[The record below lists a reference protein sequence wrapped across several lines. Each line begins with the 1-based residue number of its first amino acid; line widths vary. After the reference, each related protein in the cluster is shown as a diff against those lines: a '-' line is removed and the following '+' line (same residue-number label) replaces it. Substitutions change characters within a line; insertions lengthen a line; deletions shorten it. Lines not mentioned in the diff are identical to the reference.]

1 MNSKKCDQCTLLAFH
16 IVHKVSL
23 WKAWLLC
30 SIYHGSGFS
39 FGGTVGMWF
48 AVTAPQ
54 NMPVQRTVWLPG
66 WVMQIAPEKFYWI
79 RFGWGFYSSTFS
91 WLTTNEVCEIDFLL
105 TRVAREGGATGFGP
119 ATDFKNFHQKRLL
132 SQFRVGENKF
142 HHFWIPLEKFWKN
155 TLVPPPGK
163 NPSDA
168 HSY

>member
-105 TRVAREGGATGFGP
+105 TRGRTGGGRRALAPPRILKIFIKKGCFPSFEWEKTNFTTFGSP
-119 ATDFKNFHQKRLL
+119 
-132 SQFRVGENKF
+132 
-142 HHFWIPLEKFWKN
+142 
-155 TLVPPPGK
+155 
-163 NPSDA
+163 
-168 HSY
+168 